1 MDIKRLFQMKRPCP
15 DCPFL
20 KSGGIE
26 LHEGRLEQIKNDLL
40 ADDQRPFQCHKTTY
54 STGGR
59 YDDDGDRY
67 LPSGKEA
74 YCAGAMAFLYAN
86 RRMKVPMRLGIIYG
100 ALNVGD
106 LEATIQLIDTSV

>member
-20 KSGGIE
+20 KDGGIE

-40 ADDQRPFQCHKTTY
+40 VDDQRPFQCHKTTY

-74 YCAGAMAFLYAN
+74 YCAGAMAFST
-86 RRMKVPMRLGIIYG
+86 PT
-100 ALNVGD
+100 D
-106 LEATIQLIDTSV
+106 E